1 MSKIKVYDSHGF
13 TQRYMASPELGQLL
27 KGDLRQFFIVRVEEM
42 YRLVQESVP
51 ASRSTGHTFIYI
63 TEGEAVMN
71 IGSRRYKTR
80 RGELLMVPAGQVF
93 SFGNGDVNKGYLCHF
108 SEDLLSGVCGNSGP
122 LKDFGFL
129 SSWGYPYHIRTDRQS
144 AQFIL
149 QLFSRLF
156 FEYSTYGLERM
167 ELIRPYLFVL
177 LCEINQ
183 VWHPETSAARP
194 GINALFSEFKELVHA
209 HFRTKHLVKDYA
221 ALLHVT
227 PNHLNKTLKAFTGK
241 SPTRWIDEVIL
252 SEAKTLLLQTSLSIS
267 QVATEVGF
275 EDQSYFARL
284 FRKYE
289 GVTPTQ
295 FRDGIEKC

>member
-1 MSKIKVYDSHGF
+1 
-13 TQRYMASPELGQLL
+13 L
-27 KGDLRQFFIVRVEEM
+27 KGDFTQFFIVRVEDM
-42 YRLVQESVP
+42 YRLVQGPVP
-51 ASRSTGHTFIYI
+51 ASRSSGHTFIYI
-63 TEGEAVMN
+63 TEGEAVMK
-71 IGSRRYKTR
+71 IGSKEYRTR

-108 SEDLLSGVCGNSGP
+108 SEDMLSRVCGNSGL

-129 SSWGYPYHIRTDRQS
+129 SSWGYPYHIRADKQS
-144 AQFIL
+144 AEFLL
-149 QLFSRLF
+149 QLFKRLF
-156 FEYSTYGLERM
+156 FEYSTYGLERSD
-167 ELIRPYLFVL
+167 IIQPYLFVL

-183 VWHPETSAARP
+183 VCPPETPAARP
-194 GINALFSEFKELVHA
+194 RPGTNAIFREFRELVYA

-227 PNHLNKTLKAFTGK
+227 PNHLNKTIKAFTGR
-241 SPTRWIDEVIL
+241 SPTRWIDEIIL
-252 SEAKTLLLQTSLSIS
+252 SEAKTLLRQTSFSVS
-267 QVATEVGF
+267 QVAREVGF

-289 GVTPTQ
+289 GVTPIQ